1 MRYVQLSFVT
11 NTPCLWWYPQKAIS
25 KTLVLIYLLTTNV
38 YPMFTSK
45 LTLFESMSAQII
57 YAEKYRSKRQISQF
71 KRLKSASS
79 CPDLV
84 LKLACLFH
92 YQRCENYQQNSTNF
106 DIYIKRGH
114 VCTIKN
120 NNNFASISML
130 YKYINRLIQPRK
142 VAKPSHYFDI
152 KRIIVWA
159 VCLHLN

>member
-1 MRYVQLSFVT
+1 MLDMVHVNRDIKDTSFD
-11 NTPCLWWYPQKAIS
+11 I
-25 KTLVLIYLLTTNV
+25 LIQTTYAYL
-38 YPMFTSK
+38 MFISK

-57 YAEKYRSKRQISQF
+57 YAEMYRFERQISQF

-130 YKYINRLIQPRK
+130 YKYINGLIQPRK